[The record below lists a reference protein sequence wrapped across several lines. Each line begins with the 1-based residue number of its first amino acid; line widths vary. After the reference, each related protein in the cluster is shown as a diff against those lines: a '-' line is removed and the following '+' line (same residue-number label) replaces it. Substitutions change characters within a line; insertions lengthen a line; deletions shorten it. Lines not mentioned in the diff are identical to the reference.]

1 MKKLILPTSKISKCV
16 DDKGSSI
23 AEYSINFNLQ
33 EITRNSEII
42 KDKDFLIILKKD
54 FRQIN
59 DNYQR
64 VLIYI
69 NGCSENFFYVLEG
82 EELTSLIQY
91 SFLDNQLIKNLSEDF
106 TKIKENED
114 FANLSIYEFE

>member
-1 MKKLILPTSKISKCV
+1 MKKLIRPTFKISKCI

-23 AEYSINFNLQ
+23 AEYSINFNLL

-42 KDKDFLIILKKD
+42 NDKDFLISLKKD

-59 DNYQR
+59 DNYQK
-64 VLIYI
+64 VLIYV
-69 NGCSENFFYVLEG
+69 NGSSENFFYVLEG
-82 EELTSLIQY
+82 EKLTSLIQN
-91 SFLDNQLIKNLSEDF
+91 SLLDNQLIKNLSDDF

-114 FANLSIYEFE
+114 FVNLSIYEFE